1 MTLSRREFGRKVL
14 VGVAAGAVVGTS
26 ACGSDDGSAATGG
39 TGGGAGGAGGVNGCT
54 LYPRQAEGPFYLDLD
69 SIRQDITED
78 KGGAALSLVVTVQDE
93 SCAPLKDLAVDV
105 WHCDAAGVYSG
116 FSGQLGGLDTTGMAF
131 LRGTQLTDADGAAE
145 FTTIYPGWYPGRT
158 THIHFKVHTSSTME
172 ATSQIYFP
180 ETVTSEIYETS
191 PYDARGQKDTANDAD
206 GIAVANPAPLAEVT
220 GDAASGYVAT
230 IVVTVAS

>member
-1 MTLSRREFGRKVL
+1 MTLSRRDFGRKVL

-39 TGGGAGGAGGVNGCT
+39 AGGTGGTGGVNGCT

-78 KGGAALSLVVTVQDE
+78 KGGLAMSLIVRVQDDA
-93 SCAPLKDLAVDV
+93 CTPLKDLAVDV

-116 FSGQLGGLDTTGMAF
+116 FEGQLGGLDTTGMTF

-180 ETVTSEIYETS
+180 EDVTSEIYRS
-191 PYDARGQKDTANDAD
+191 APYDARGQKDTANDAD
-206 GIAVANPAPLAEVT
+206 GIAVTNPAPLAEVT
-220 GDAASGYVAT
+220 GDTSSGYVAT